1 LQTQFVAVVLLLTSC
16 CAAQTPAQPAPAAPA
31 ADLSP
36 VLAQVEQM
44 AQAATADIG
53 RLRIDK
59 WKTDSAG
66 KEQSRANAQ
75 SLERN
80 LSDALPGMVA
90 QVRTSP
96 QSLAA
101 IFKLYRNLNALY
113 DVLSALAES
122 AGAFGPKADYDAL
135 AAHASSLD
143 SLRRTMAD
151 YLESLAAARDAEIAG
166 LRARAA
172 TAPPKKIVIDQ
183 NSPPKRSRKKKASN
197 SK

>member
-1 LQTQFVAVVLLLTSC
+1 
-16 CAAQTPAQPAPAAPA
+16 
-31 ADLSP
+31 
-36 VLAQVEQM
+36 
-44 AQAATADIG
+44 
-53 RLRIDK
+53 
-59 WKTDSAG
+59 
-66 KEQSRANAQ
+66 
-75 SLERN
+75 
-80 LSDALPGMVA
+80 MVA
-90 QVRTSP
+90 QVRASP

-122 AGAFGPKADYDAL
+122 AGAFGPKADYGAL

-172 TAPPKKIVIDQ
+172 TAPPGKIVIDQ
-183 NSPPKRSRKKKASN
+183 ESPPKRSRKKKASN
-197 SK
+197 TK